1 MRQPRTILA
10 TFGLA
15 IVGLAAAGLFAAA
28 TATSVASPITEQV
41 VTAKVAKVGEA
52 APAFKL
58 KDLDGKEHTLADF
71 KGKTVVL
78 EWFSAKCPWSAAKSG
93 NSIHSTG
100 QVTKMMTELKKVDP
114 DVVYLAI
121 DSTARGMSR
130 EDVVAADKKAV
141 ESLKIASPVL
151 IDFDGKTGKAYGAK
165 TTPHMYVI
173 DSMGMLRYSGALG
186 DRKSKNYVVDA
197 VVALKN
203 GSTVSPSE
211 TRPYGCGVKYAKR

>member
-1 MRQPRTILA
+1 MRPTRTLLA
-10 TFGLA
+10 TL
-15 IVGLAAAGLFAAA
+15 GLAAAGLVAAA
-28 TATSVASPITEQV
+28 TATTIAGPINTEVA
-41 VTAKVAKVGEA
+41 TAKVAKVGET

-58 KDLDGKEHTLADF
+58 MDLDGKEHTLADF

-78 EWFSAKCPWSAAKSG
+78 EWFSSKCPWSGSKSG

-130 EDVVAADKKAV
+130 EAVISADKKAV
-141 ESLKIASPVL
+141 SNLKISVPVL
-151 IDFDGKTGKAYGAK
+151 VDFDGKTGKAYGAK

-173 DSMGMLRYSGALG
+173 DGMGKLRYSGALG

-197 VVALKN
+197 VTAIKN

>member
-1 MRQPRTILA
+1 MRPTRTLLA
-10 TFGLA
+10 TL
-15 IVGLAAAGLFAAA
+15 GLAAAGLVAAA
-28 TATSVASPITEQV
+28 TATTIAGPINTEVA
-41 VTAKVAKVGEA
+41 TAKVAKVGET

-58 KDLDGKEHTLADF
+58 MDLDGKEHTLADF

-78 EWFSAKCPWSAAKSG
+78 EWFSSKCPWSGSKSG

-130 EDVVAADKKAV
+130 EAVISADKKAV
-141 ESLKIASPVL
+141 SNLKIAVPVL
-151 IDFDGKTGKAYGAK
+151 VDFDGKTGKAYGAK

-173 DSMGMLRYSGALG
+173 DGMGKLRYSGALG

-197 VVALKN
+197 VTAIKN

>member
-1 MRQPRTILA
+1 MRPTRTLLA
-10 TFGLA
+10 SL
-15 IVGLAAAGLFAAA
+15 GLAAAGLVAAA
-28 TATSVASPITEQV
+28 TATAIASPFTAEASTE
-41 VTAKVAKVGEA
+41 KVAKIGET

-78 EWFSAKCPWSAAKSG
+78 EWFSSKCPWSGAKSG

-100 QVTKMMTELKKVDP
+100 QVTKMMTELKKIDP

-121 DSTARGMSR
+121 DSTARGTSF
-130 EDVVAADKKAV
+130 DAVVMADKKAV
-141 ESLKIASPVL
+141 KSMKIASPVL
-151 IDFDGKTGKAYGAK
+151 VDFDGKTGKAYGAK
-165 TTPHMYVI
+165 TTPHMFVI

-186 DRKSKNYVVDA
+186 DRKTKNYVIDA
-197 VVALKN
+197 VTAIKN

-211 TRPYGCGVKYAKR
+211 TRPYGCGVKFAKR

>member
-1 MRQPRTILA
+1 MRPTRTLLA
-10 TFGLA
+10 SL
-15 IVGLAAAGLFAAA
+15 GLAAAGLVAAA
-28 TATSVASPITEQV
+28 TATTIAAP
-41 VTAKVAKVGEA
+41 VTAEAVSAKVAKVGET

-58 KDLDGKEHTLADF
+58 MDLDGKEHTLADF

-78 EWFSAKCPWSAAKSG
+78 EWFFSKCPWSGSKSG

-130 EDVVAADKKAV
+130 EAVISADKKAV
-141 ESLKIASPVL
+141 ANLKIAVPVL
-151 IDFDGKTGKAYGAK
+151 VDFDGKTGKAYGAK

-173 DSMGMLRYSGALG
+173 DGMGKLRYSGALG
-186 DRKSKNYVVDA
+186 DRKSKNYVIDA
-197 VVALKN
+197 VTAIKN

>member
-1 MRQPRTILA
+1 MRPTRTILA
-10 TFGLA
+10 SL
-15 IVGLAAAGLFAAA
+15 GLAAAGLVAAA
-28 TATSVASPITEQV
+28 TSTTIAGPIAVEPAPV
-41 VTAKVAKVGEA
+41 KVAKVGET
-52 APAFKL
+52 APTFKL
-58 KDLDGKEHTLADF
+58 MDLDGKEHTLADF

-78 EWFSAKCPWSAAKSG
+78 EWFSSKCPWSGAKSG

-100 QVTKMMTELKKVDP
+100 QVTKMMAELKKVDP

-141 ESLKIASPVL
+141 KSLKIAVPVL
-151 IDFDGKTGKAYGAK
+151 VDFDGKTGKAYGAK

-173 DSMGMLRYSGALG
+173 DGMGKLRYSGALG

-197 VVALKN
+197 VTAIKN

>member
-1 MRQPRTILA
+1 MRPTRTLLA
-10 TFGLA
+10 TL
-15 IVGLAAAGLFAAA
+15 GLAAAGLVAAA
-28 TATSVASPITEQV
+28 TATTIAGPINTEVA
-41 VTAKVAKVGEA
+41 TAKVAKVGET

-78 EWFSAKCPWSAAKSG
+78 EWFSSKCPWSGSKSG

-130 EDVVAADKKAV
+130 EAVISADKKAV
-141 ESLKIASPVL
+141 SNLKIAVPVL
-151 IDFDGKTGKAYGAK
+151 VDFDGKTGKAYGAK

-173 DSMGMLRYSGALG
+173 DGMGKLRYSGALG

-197 VVALKN
+197 VTAIKN